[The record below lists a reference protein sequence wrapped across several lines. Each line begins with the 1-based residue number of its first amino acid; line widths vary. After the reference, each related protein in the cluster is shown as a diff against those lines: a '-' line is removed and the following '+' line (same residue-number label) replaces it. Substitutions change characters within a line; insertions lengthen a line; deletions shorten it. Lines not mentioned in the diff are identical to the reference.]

1 MIIVDST
8 VLIDI
13 ERGRDPIKQLLEQY
27 SSEEIAISMITI
39 QEMYVGLGVTLKKR
53 GEKAYFL
60 KRSHIEQILE
70 DFVFYNINQAILE
83 RAGIKEGEL
92 LSDGITIDSNDLII
106 GATAEFYK
114 ADKIIT
120 RNSVLFDV
128 WSIQIES
135 YEI

>member
-70 DFVFYNINQAILE
+70 DFVFYDINQAILE

>member
-70 DFVFYNINQAILE
+70 DFVFYDINQAILE

-106 GATAEFYK
+106 GATTEFYK

>member
-39 QEMYVGLGVTLKKR
+39 RKMYVGLGVTLKKR

-70 DFVFYNINQAILE
+70 DFVFYDINQAILE